1 MSEENVESRRQ
12 VLAAF
17 DRGDRAAWLAL
28 CDEDMEVVPTDDWP
42 EAGAIRGREA
52 AWDFYAEVVESF
64 EPIGSGDAE
73 VIDAGADK
81 VVVRRTTEM
90 RGRASG
96 ADVEFTYW
104 LVVTFREG
112 KVLRDQWF
120 TDRADALEAA
130 GLRE

>member
-1 MSEENVESRRQ
+1 MESRRQ
-12 VLAAF
+12 ILAAF
-17 DRGDRAAWLAL
+17 NRGDRAAWLAL
-28 CDEDMEVVPTDDWP
+28 CDEDFEVVPTDDWP

-52 AWDFYAEVVESF
+52 AWDFYAKVVESF

-81 VVVRRTTEM
+81 VVVRRTTEV

-96 ADVEFTYW
+96 ADVEFNYW

-112 KVLRDQWF
+112 KVLRDEWF
-120 TDRADALEAA
+120 RDHDDALEAA